1 MLQDTRGINNPRYQ
15 LILEENKNIW
25 YHFIILV
32 LANRL
37 LVWPS
42 IMLWLA
48 QLNLITKP
56 FVWPDLYPNPRGND
70 LYFHF
75 ITWRDPYTC
84 GANNTSS

>member
-32 LANRL
+32 LANSL

-42 IMLWLA
+42 NHVM
-48 QLNLITKP
+48 
-56 FVWPDLYPNPRGND
+56 V
-70 LYFHF
+70 
-75 ITWRDPYTC
+75 
-84 GANNTSS
+84 SST